1 MYDQE
6 GVCTEN
12 AAHESGAVV
21 AELEGKVRGARG
33 EEGAVGD
40 EDEGVEVLETAS
52 EEEHGRR
59 EEKHDICAWIYAVE

>member
-1 MYDQE
+1 MYDEE
-6 GVCTEN
+6 GVCVEH

-21 AELEGKVRGARG
+21 AELEGNVRGARG

-40 EDEGVEVLETAS
+40 EDGRVEAPGAAS

-59 EEKHDICAWIYAVE
+59 EEKYDVCA

>member
-33 EEGAVGD
+33 EEGAIGD

-59 EEKHDICAWIYAVE
+59 EEEDEVCACVQMVE